1 VAALLAASMAAA
13 ATAAADRAGRQ
24 QAAAG
29 GRVAPVADLQHA
41 GSQQRKELP
50 FSESELIDRSGPGG
64 GDWLSATALTMAP
77 LPRTAAS
84 FGPGGIPLASCRQHA
99 RCNEGHLIYTP
110 FGAEKGGSFFAW
122 LNINK

>member
-50 FSESELIDRSGPGG
+50 QNGLLRERANRSIRPGWSPNIIRLG
-64 GDWLSATALTMAP
+64 AQSGQQGKIPAHENKLHWDSPTNGWRPARPCKSCNLTD
-77 LPRTAAS
+77 
-84 FGPGGIPLASCRQHA
+84 Q
-99 RCNEGHLIYTP
+99 
-110 FGAEKGGSFFAW
+110 
-122 LNINK
+122 